1 MAPLPGQTAQHTA
14 FQRETICVHEDG
26 VTFAANLKCFEY
38 GNCIYREKDLRDDGG
53 VLQRPLGEGCRP
65 EAQERRRAVGKMAH
79 GRGSLRAVENQPR
92 TLQTLRDKRLIG
104 YSPDKPPV
112 LLQARKKLGG

>member
-79 GRGSLRAVENQPR
+79 GGGSRREGEDQPAHVGDVR
-92 TLQTLRDKRLIG
+92 RQAADWLAAGEPQ
-104 YSPDKPPV
+104 V
-112 LLQARKKLGG
+112 LLQAGRS

>member
-65 EAQERRRAVGKMAH
+65 EAQERRRAAGKVAH
-79 GRGSLRAVENQPR
+79 GRGGLRAVEDQPAHVADVTR
-92 TLQTLRDKRLIG
+92 QAAYRLLA
-104 YSPDKPPV
+104 D
-112 LLQARKKLGG
+112 